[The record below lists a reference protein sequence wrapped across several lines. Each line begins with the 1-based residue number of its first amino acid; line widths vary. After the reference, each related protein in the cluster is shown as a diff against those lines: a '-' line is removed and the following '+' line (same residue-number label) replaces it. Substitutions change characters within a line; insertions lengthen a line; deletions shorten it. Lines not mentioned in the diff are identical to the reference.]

1 VIGSPVANRTRAEVE
16 PLIGFFVNTLALRV
30 DLSARPTVAEL
41 LAQVK
46 HRSVQAQSHQDVPF
60 EHVVE
65 ALRPER
71 SLAHSPIVQLS
82 FVWQSAPPAT
92 LQLGEL
98 ALEPVEGA
106 YHSAQFDLT
115 LSLAEADGRIV
126 GHLGFAT
133 ALYDR
138 STMVRHLEYL
148 RALLHGMVQDD
159 RVAVDRIPI
168 LSEAERRQVLVDW
181 NATQRAYP
189 PAECIHEWFER
200 QAART
205 PDAVAIE
212 FAAQRL
218 SYRELNARANRLA
231 YHLRSL
237 GVGPDQRVAICVER
251 GPELV
256 EGILAVLKA
265 GGAYVPLD
273 PAYPSERLGYML
285 RDSAPVVLLTQTQWR
300 DRLALADARAELAVL
315 ALDGAERPWD
325 QLPARDLPAAQV
337 GVTPRNLAYVIYTSG
352 STGQPKGVTVEHRG
366 VVNRLLW
373 MQEADGLTP
382 KTA

>member
-1 VIGSPVANRTRAEVE
+1 
-16 PLIGFFVNTLALRV
+16 
-30 DLSARPTVAEL
+30 
-41 LAQVK
+41 
-46 HRSVQAQSHQDVPF
+46 VPF
-60 EHVVE
+60 EQVVE

-71 SLAHSPIVQLS
+71 SLAHSPIFQLM
-82 FVWQSAPPAT
+82 FAWQSAPQAT

-98 ALEPVEGA
+98 ALESVEGA

-126 GHLGFAT
+126 GNLGFAT

-138 STMVRHLEYL
+138 STMVRHLGYL

-159 RVAVDRIPI
+159 RVAVDRIPL
-168 LSEAERRQVLVDW
+168 LSEAERHQVLVDW

-189 PAECIHEWFER
+189 EAECIHEWFER

-212 FAAQRL
+212 FEAQRL

-237 GVGPDQRVAICVER
+237 GVGPDQRVAICVQR
-251 GPELV
+251 GPALV

-300 DRLALADARAELAVL
+300 DRLALADAPPELAVL

-337 GVTPRNLAYVIYTSG
+337 GVTPRNPAYVIYTSG

-373 MQEADGLTP
+373 MQEADGLTAEDGVMQRRRSSS
-382 KTA
+382 TGSYAGR